1 VGAWTDAYP
10 LTVPE
15 LRAEHTHFFF
25 IDKHPLHQESKMR
38 LTEAAIFEELVRKSG
53 GAVGPAV
60 HLGDRWEAPLRGGT
74 SRLVYY
80 LNTLDTDLVRDPPAW
95 LPTVRTLFVAGF
107 NPCPELVRAL
117 PNLRCAISTYMC
129 KYAPPGQL
137 SPWYRALP
145 EGTAWRP
152 MTQPDLEDGVWV
164 HHLWVKDDIDK
175 YPLTEMPSVW
185 FASEEEEEEEAHRNE
200 TGLPLQEWVDIESRR
215 QKGVRLSKR
224 EQRWILNQRDTTLL
238 TARSV
243 IDALSTHPC
252 LLCNFHFML
261 AYAWRTK
268 ALLSEAREL
277 NNALACEPC
286 KRRNNEL
293 FDAM

>member
-1 VGAWTDAYP
+1 
-10 LTVPE
+10 
-15 LRAEHTHFFF
+15 
-25 IDKHPLHQESKMR
+25 MR
-38 LTEAAIFEELVRKSG
+38 LTEAAIIEELVRKSG

-152 MTQPDLEDGVWV
+152 LMQPDFVWPRGIEHGVWY
-164 HHLWVKDDIDK
+164 HHLWVNADKDK
-175 YPLTEMPSVW
+175 YPITEMPNVW
-185 FASEEEEEEEAHRNE
+185 YVSDEEEEEEEEEVLEDCVSCGAPAKFYLSPCR
-200 TGLPLQEWVDIESRR
+200 DIECGCGTSWRR
-215 QKGVRLSKR
+215 PFTSCELKCPDSIWEVAEPRQLKDGVRV
-224 EQRWILNQRDTTLL
+224 
-238 TARSV
+238 ASV
-243 IDALSTHPC
+243 AVEDECNGCGFAL
-252 LLCNFHFML
+252 F
-261 AYAWRTK
+261 
-268 ALLSEAREL
+268 
-277 NNALACEPC
+277 
-286 KRRNNEL
+286 
-293 FDAM
+293 FDADFRVENIDKPKPT